1 MRRFLKNT
9 RATFIRE
16 VGHMVRQ
23 PMYAVLMVV
32 LPLVS
37 FAFFAVL
44 LEHGVTRNVPI
55 AVLDQD
61 QTPLSRTVTR
71 MIDDTPTALVSYEIT
86 TMEEGERLMREGRIM
101 GIVLIPKQFEKS
113 ILSNSQTHIE
123 SYITGTN
130 VTVNGLLSKDLQT
143 AVATFSAG
151 IQIQVL
157 TKLGLTELQAKAQLM
172 PVRFMKHV
180 LFNPYVNYG
189 YYLAPSFIP
198 MMLLIFTV
206 MATVFA
212 LGTELK
218 HSTARDWYDTAG
230 ESIFAALTGK
240 LLPITGVMFLMS
252 QFMFLIIFKVVG
264 APLNGSYA
272 ALLAG
277 SLLFIMSY
285 QSIAVFIVSIVSNMR
300 LALSLGGG
308 YSVLAFTF
316 SGLTF
321 PIMAMTPFMRGVSKL
336 FPFTYYTDL
345 FADQALRGA
354 PVIYSLHDLG
364 AMALFFT
371 LPLLSLPRLRRI
383 ATEPKFWGKL

>member
-1 MRRFLKNT
+1 MLRFLKNM
-9 RATFIRE
+9 RGAFLRE
-16 VGHMVRQ
+16 TERMRRQ
-23 PMYAVLMVV
+23 PMYLILMVV
-32 LPLVS
+32 LPVVS

-44 LEHGVTRNVPI
+44 LENGVARNIPV

-61 QTPLSRTVTR
+61 QTSLSRTVTR
-71 MIDDTPTALVSYEIT
+71 MIDETPTALVSYEIQT
-86 TMEEGERLMREGRIM
+86 LEEGERLMREGKIM
-101 GIVLIPKQFEKS
+101 AIVQIPPQFEKD
-113 ILSNSQTHIE
+113 ILSNRQTHIE
-123 SYITGTN
+123 NYVTGTN
-130 VTVNGLLSKDLQT
+130 ITANGLLAKDIQT
-143 AVATFSAG
+143 AVATFTAG

-157 TKLGLTELQAKAQLM
+157 TKQGLTQLQAMAQVM

-206 MATVFA
+206 MATIFS

-218 HSTARDWYDTAG
+218 HATARDWYDSAG
-230 ESIFAALTGK
+230 GSIFAAPAGKMLPVTG
-240 LLPITGVMFLMS
+240 IMFLMT
-252 QFMFLIIFKVVG
+252 QVMFLIIFKVVG

-277 SLLFIMSY
+277 SLLFILSY
-285 QSIAVFIVSIVSNMR
+285 QSIAVFIVALVSNLR

-321 PIMAMTPFMRGVSKL
+321 PVMAMTPVMQAVSKI

-345 FADQALRGA
+345 IVDQALRGA
-354 PVIYSLHDLG
+354 PVVCSLHDLG

-371 LPLLSLPRLRRI
+371 LPLLSLPRLRQI
-383 ATEPKFWGKL
+383 ATEAKFWGRL

>member
-1 MRRFLKNT
+1 
-9 RATFIRE
+9 
-16 VGHMVRQ
+16 
-23 PMYAVLMVV
+23 
-32 LPLVS
+32 
-37 FAFFAVL
+37 
-44 LEHGVTRNVPI
+44 
-55 AVLDQD
+55 
-61 QTPLSRTVTR
+61 
-71 MIDDTPTALVSYEIT
+71 
-86 TMEEGERLMREGRIM
+86 
-101 GIVLIPKQFEKS
+101 
-113 ILSNSQTHIE
+113 
-123 SYITGTN
+123 
-130 VTVNGLLSKDLQT
+130 
-143 AVATFSAG
+143 
-151 IQIQVL
+151 
-157 TKLGLTELQAKAQLM
+157 
-172 PVRFMKHV
+172 
-180 LFNPYVNYG
+180 
-189 YYLAPSFIP
+189 

-277 SLLFIMSY
+277 SLFFIMSY

-345 FADQALRGA
+345 IVDQALRGA

>member
-172 PVRFMKHV
+172 PVRFM
-180 LFNPYVNYG
+180 NTCC
-189 YYLAPSFIP
+189 STP
-198 MMLLIFTV
+198 M
-206 MATVFA
+206 
-212 LGTELK
+212 
-218 HSTARDWYDTAG
+218 
-230 ESIFAALTGK
+230 
-240 LLPITGVMFLMS
+240 
-252 QFMFLIIFKVVG
+252 
-264 APLNGSYA
+264 
-272 ALLAG
+272 
-277 SLLFIMSY
+277 
-285 QSIAVFIVSIVSNMR
+285 
-300 LALSLGGG
+300 
-308 YSVLAFTF
+308 
-316 SGLTF
+316 
-321 PIMAMTPFMRGVSKL
+321 
-336 FPFTYYTDL
+336 
-345 FADQALRGA
+345 
-354 PVIYSLHDLG
+354 
-364 AMALFFT
+364 
-371 LPLLSLPRLRRI
+371 
-383 ATEPKFWGKL
+383 